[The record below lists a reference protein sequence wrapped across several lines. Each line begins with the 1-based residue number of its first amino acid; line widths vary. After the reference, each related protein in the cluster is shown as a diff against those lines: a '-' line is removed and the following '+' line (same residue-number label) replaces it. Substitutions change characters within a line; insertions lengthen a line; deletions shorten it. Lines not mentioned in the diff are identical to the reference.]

1 MVICPFPSSRDSLSE
16 SRGCRPPTSEVTS
29 LQHVLAQLKAGDLG
43 ETSEHLPKIRIASPP
58 TVLTQCSVDRVT
70 PNPHQDYDN
79 AVIMQTIWSRIAQ
92 GSGAGSACKCPQ
104 CLTFAGGLT
113 RRVGAGATRQK
124 PKYLTSSTLWY
135 SGIFAAAATLD
146 AGAKLRR
153 REKWDKAIAEVRQE
167 LGKEEKVG
175 LTWDKEKSVEVAQ
188 EVDTVLYKPD
198 VLDEAFEELE
208 PTFRDQRWPANTG
221 PPLVT
226 RNLAPESI
234 YAKRGRREKVET
246 RQWTRKKLER
256 ISLSVDLLQLRIM
269 IALIDGGLSDE
280 GATAV
285 PEEYGANLLRTR
297 DALHAHKQTLKHDY
311 ARLRLENDCLDGY
324 KRTSRHLPL
333 NVFSMTEADEYG
345 YHTVQTPREL
355 NIALQS
361 LLKQHKRQK
370 ISTPTLLARICYNL
384 SASPL
389 PPNLDTYNTLLLGLS
404 AAEQPHIVT
413 HVIRSLR
420 QCNLRPN
427 ETSITAILNHYTAT
441 DDAASFVHFVETMR
455 GKHLGLAL
463 ARPDVRITAV
473 SNGRL
478 VPKEGDPTK
487 IIQLPYPT
495 PKVFA
500 ALISGVTKFGG
511 FDTALGVCKNMGEE
525 GWGLCMSGLAP
536 LLQDCADRRDW
547 EAGLSVWD
555 QVQQLKAR
563 SKRQEFDQHR
573 GHERVPMRVY
583 AAMLRLCLSKGEK
596 KLYEEVWNEA
606 TRAHRAS
613 ALVIAQMVKDQMSL
627 ANQPAAKK
635 VEPAALVDDQ
645 VEAEEILE
653 ERSSPVQPGT
663 GAAKFYPASSILREL
678 RESQRGPMHRQP
690 AAAPQSELLREH
702 LYGTLPASDEL
713 EQYEVTERPM
723 YLRG

>member
-1 MVICPFPSSRDSLSE
+1 
-16 SRGCRPPTSEVTS
+16 
-29 LQHVLAQLKAGDLG
+29 
-43 ETSEHLPKIRIASPP
+43 
-58 TVLTQCSVDRVT
+58 
-70 PNPHQDYDN
+70 
-79 AVIMQTIWSRIAQ
+79 
-92 GSGAGSACKCPQ
+92 
-104 CLTFAGGLT
+104 
-113 RRVGAGATRQK
+113 
-124 PKYLTSSTLWY
+124 LTSSTLWY

-153 REKWDKAIAEVRQE
+153 REKWDRAIAEVREE
-167 LGKEEKVG
+167 LGKDEKSG
-175 LTWDKEKSVEVAQ
+175 LTAGFETRDREIRQ
-188 EVDTVLYKPD
+188 EGEGEERVLYRPD
-198 VLDEAFEELE
+198 ALDEAFEELE

-221 PPLVT
+221 PPLVAH
-226 RNLAPESI
+226 NLAPESI
-234 YAKRGRREKVET
+234 YAKRRRREKVET
-246 RQWTRKKLER
+246 RQWTRKKLET

-269 IALIDGGLSDE
+269 IALINGGLNDE
-280 GATAV
+280 AANAV
-285 PEEYGANLLRTR
+285 PDEYAANLLRTR
-297 DALHAHKQTLKHDY
+297 EALHAHKTTLKHDLGQV
-311 ARLRLENDCLDGY
+311 RLANNELEDY
-324 KRTSRHLPL
+324 ERTSPHLPL
-333 NVFSMTEADEYG
+333 NAFSKTEADEFG
-345 YHTVQTPREL
+345 YHTVQTPRDL

-413 HVIRSLR
+413 HVIRSMK

-463 ARPDVRITAV
+463 ARPDIRITAV

-478 VPKEGDPTK
+478 VPKEDDPTK

-563 SKRQEFDQHR
+563 SKRQNPDPVR

-583 AAMLRLCLSKGEK
+583 AAMLRLCLLQGEK
-596 KLYEEVWNEA
+596 KLYEEVWDEA

-613 ALVIAQMVKDQMSL
+613 TYVIARMVKDQMGL
-627 ANQPAAKK
+627 ASASQPAASE
-635 VEPAALVDDQ
+635 VEPAVLANDKVQADQ
-645 VEAEEILE
+645 TAEEPASQTAVELANSTLPE
-653 ERSSPVQPGT
+653 TGT
-663 GAAKFYPASSILREL
+663 AKFYPPSSILREL
-678 RESQRGPMHRQP
+678 RESQQRGPMHKSPTVARQTD
-690 AAAPQSELLREH
+690 LLREH

>member
-1 MVICPFPSSRDSLSE
+1 
-16 SRGCRPPTSEVTS
+16 
-29 LQHVLAQLKAGDLG
+29 
-43 ETSEHLPKIRIASPP
+43 
-58 TVLTQCSVDRVT
+58 
-70 PNPHQDYDN
+70 
-79 AVIMQTIWSRIAQ
+79 MQTIWSRIAQ
-92 GSGAGSACKCPQ
+92 RSAAGSACKCPQ

-113 RRVGAGATRQK
+113 RRVVAGATRQK

-153 REKWDKAIAEVRQE
+153 REKWDRAIAEVKQE

-175 LTWDKEKSVEVAQ
+175 LTGDHGDFVEIRKEE
-188 EVDTVLYKPD
+188 DTVLYSPD
-198 VLDEAFEELE
+198 LLDEAFEELE

-221 PPLVT
+221 PPLLAH
-226 RNLAPESI
+226 NLAPESI
-234 YAKRGRREKVET
+234 YAKRRRREKVET
-246 RQWTRKKLER
+246 RRWTRKKLET
-256 ISLSVDLLQLRIM
+256 ISLSVDLLQLRMM
-269 IALIDGGLSDE
+269 IALINGGLSDE
-280 GATAV
+280 AAIAV
-285 PEEYGANLLRTR
+285 PEDYAANLLREKE
-297 DALHAHKQTLKHDY
+297 ALHAHKQTLKHDLGRV
-311 ARLRLENDCLDGY
+311 RLANEDLDDY
-324 KRTSRHLPL
+324 ERTSSHLPL
-333 NVFSMTEADEYG
+333 NAFSMTEADEDG

-355 NIALQS
+355 NMALQS

-384 SASPL
+384 SASSL

-404 AAEQPHIVT
+404 AAEQPHVVT
-413 HVIRSLR
+413 HVIRSMR

-427 ETSITAILNHYTAT
+427 ETSIAAILNHYTAT

-463 ARPDVRITAV
+463 AQPDVRITAV

-563 SKRQEFDQHR
+563 SKRQSSIQDR

-583 AAMLRLCLSKGEK
+583 AAMLRLCLGKGEK
-596 KLYEEVWNEA
+596 KLYEEVWDEA
-606 TRAHRAS
+606 TRAHRSS
-613 ALVIAQMVKDQMSL
+613 AFVIAQMVKDQMGL
-627 ANQPAAKK
+627 ASPSA
-635 VEPAALVDDQ
+635 VDETEPVALVDDKAQ
-645 VEAEEILE
+645 ADQTTDVLPD
-653 ERSSPVQPGT
+653 PVQPAI

-678 RESQRGPMHRQP
+678 RDSQRGPTHIRP
-690 AAAPQSELLREH
+690 AAAPQTELLREH
-702 LYGTLPASDEL
+702 LYGTLPSDEL

>member
-1 MVICPFPSSRDSLSE
+1 
-16 SRGCRPPTSEVTS
+16 
-29 LQHVLAQLKAGDLG
+29 
-43 ETSEHLPKIRIASPP
+43 
-58 TVLTQCSVDRVT
+58 
-70 PNPHQDYDN
+70 
-79 AVIMQTIWSRIAQ
+79 MQTIWSRIAQ
-92 GSGAGSACKCPQ
+92 GSAAGSACKCPQ

-146 AGAKLRR
+146 AGSKIRR
-153 REKWDKAIAEVRQE
+153 REKWDKAIAEVKEE
-167 LGKEEKVG
+167 LGKEETIGSVG
-175 LTWDKEKSVEVAQ
+175 DNGKARESVQ
-188 EVDTVLYKPD
+188 EDESALYSPH

-208 PTFRDQRWPANTG
+208 PTFKERRWPANTG
-221 PPLVT
+221 PPLLAH
-226 RNLAPESI
+226 NLAPESI
-234 YAKRGRREKVET
+234 YARRRRREKVEV
-246 RQWTRKKLER
+246 RQWTAKKLET

-269 IALIDGGLSDE
+269 IALINGGLSDE
-280 GATAV
+280 AALAV
-285 PEEYGANLLRTR
+285 PDDFAANLLRTKEG
-297 DALHAHKQTLKHDY
+297 LHAHKTTLKHDLRQV
-311 ARLRLENDCLDGY
+311 RLANNDLEGY
-324 KRTSRHLPL
+324 ERKSPHLPL
-333 NVFSMTEADEYG
+333 NTFSAAEADEHG
-345 YHTVQTPREL
+345 FHAIQTPREL
-355 NIALQS
+355 NVALQS

-370 ISTPTLLARICYNL
+370 ITTPTLLARICFNL
-384 SASPL
+384 SASSL

-413 HVIRSLR
+413 HVIRSMK

-427 ETSITAILNHYTAT
+427 ETSIAAILNHYTAT
-441 DDAASFVHFVETMR
+441 DDAASFLHFVETMR

-463 ARPDVRITAV
+463 ARPDIRITAA

-478 VPKEGDPTK
+478 VPKEDDPTK

-563 SKRQEFDQHR
+563 SKRQSSNEDR
-573 GHERVPMRVY
+573 APERVPMRVY
-583 AAMLRLCLSKGEK
+583 AAMLRLCLGKGEK
-596 KLYEEVWNEA
+596 KLYEEVWDEA
-606 TRAHRAS
+606 TKAHRAS
-613 ALVIAQMVKDQMSL
+613 ALAIARMVKDQMGLES
-627 ANQPAAKK
+627 QPAADEA
-635 VEPAALVDDQ
+635 EPAGLVDDS
-645 VEAEEILE
+645 VKADRTDEK
-653 ERSSPVQPGT
+653 RSDLTAADT
-663 GAAKFYPASSILREL
+663 GAAKLYPASSILREL
-678 RESQRGPMHRQP
+678 RASHRGPVHSRP
-690 AAAPQSELLREH
+690 ATGHQSELLREH

>member
-1 MVICPFPSSRDSLSE
+1 
-16 SRGCRPPTSEVTS
+16 
-29 LQHVLAQLKAGDLG
+29 
-43 ETSEHLPKIRIASPP
+43 
-58 TVLTQCSVDRVT
+58 
-70 PNPHQDYDN
+70 
-79 AVIMQTIWSRIAQ
+79 MQTIWSRIAQ

-153 REKWDKAIAEVRQE
+153 REKWDRAIAEVKEE
-167 LGKEEKVG
+167 LGKEEKTG
-175 LTWDKEKSVEVAQ
+175 LIGYEMKSVEVA
-188 EVDTVLYKPD
+188 EERDSVLYRPD
-198 VLDEAFEELE
+198 ALDEAFEELE
-208 PTFRDQRWPANTG
+208 PTFKDQRWPVNTG
-221 PPLVT
+221 APLVA

-246 RQWTRKKLER
+246 RQWTRKKLET

-269 IALIDGGLSDE
+269 IALINGGLNDE
-280 GATAV
+280 AANAV
-285 PEEYGANLLRTR
+285 PEDYAANLLRTR
-297 DALHAHKQTLKHDY
+297 EALHAHKTTLKHDLGRV
-311 ARLRLENDCLDGY
+311 RLANNQLDDY
-324 KRTSRHLPL
+324 ERTSPHLPL
-333 NVFSMTEADEYG
+333 NAFSMTETDESG

-370 ISTPTLLARICYNL
+370 ISTPNLLARICYNL
-384 SASPL
+384 SASSL

-413 HVIRSLR
+413 HVIRSMK

-441 DDAASFVHFVETMR
+441 NDAASFVHFVETMR

-478 VPKEGDPTK
+478 VAKEDDPTK

-563 SKRQEFDQHR
+563 SKRQDPDPVR
-573 GHERVPMRVY
+573 GHERIPMRVY
-583 AAMLRLCLSKGEK
+583 AAMLRLCLGNGEK
-596 KLYEEVWNEA
+596 RLYQEVWDEA

-613 ALVIAQMVKDQMSL
+613 AHVIARMVKDQMGL
-627 ANQPAAKK
+627 ASASQPAASEA
-635 VEPAALVDDQ
+635 EPAVLADDKVQ
-645 VEAEEILE
+645 ADQTAEEPASQTTA
-653 ERSSPVQPGT
+653 ERATPTLPET
-663 GAAKFYPASSILREL
+663 GAAKFYPPSSILREL
-678 RESQRGPMHRQP
+678 RESQRGPMHNSP
-690 AAAPQSELLREH
+690 AAARQTDLLREH

-713 EQYEVTERPM
+713 EQYELIERPM

>member
-1 MVICPFPSSRDSLSE
+1 
-16 SRGCRPPTSEVTS
+16 
-29 LQHVLAQLKAGDLG
+29 
-43 ETSEHLPKIRIASPP
+43 
-58 TVLTQCSVDRVT
+58 
-70 PNPHQDYDN
+70 
-79 AVIMQTIWSRIAQ
+79 MQTIWSRIAQ

-124 PKYLTSSTLWY
+124 LKYLTSSTLWY

-153 REKWDKAIAEVRQE
+153 REKWDRAIAEVKEE
-167 LGKEEKVG
+167 LGKEEKTG
-175 LTWDKEKSVEVAQ
+175 LTGYERKPVEVTQ
-188 EVDTVLYKPD
+188 EEESVLYGPD
-198 VLDEAFEELE
+198 ALDEAFEELE

-221 PPLVT
+221 PPLVM

-234 YAKRGRREKVET
+234 YARRGRREKVET
-246 RQWTRKKLER
+246 RKWTRKKLET

-269 IALIDGGLSDE
+269 IALINGGLSDE
-280 GATAV
+280 AANAV
-285 PEEYGANLLRTR
+285 PDDYAANLLRTR
-297 DALHAHKQTLKHDY
+297 DALHAHKTTLKHDLGQV
-311 ARLRLENDCLDGY
+311 RLANNELEDY
-324 KRTSRHLPL
+324 ERSSPHLPL
-333 NVFSMTEADEYG
+333 NAFSQMEAGDLG
-345 YHTVQTPREL
+345 YHTVHTPREL

-361 LLKQHKRQK
+361 LLKQHKRQR
-370 ISTPTLLARICYNL
+370 ISTPTLLARICHNL

-404 AAEQPHIVT
+404 VAEQPHIVT
-413 HVIRSLR
+413 HVIRSMK

-463 ARPDVRITAV
+463 AQPDVRITSA

-478 VPKEGDPTK
+478 VPKTDDPTK

-563 SKRQEFDQHR
+563 SKRQNPDPVR

-583 AAMLRLCLSKGEK
+583 AAMLRLCLGKGEK
-596 KLYEEVWNEA
+596 KLYQEVWDEA

-613 ALVIAQMVKDQMSL
+613 AHVIARMVKDQMGL
-627 ANQPAAKK
+627 ASASQPAADE
-635 VEPAALVDDQ
+635 VTPAVLVDDKAQ
-645 VEAEEILE
+645 ADQNSGESASQTTVEQTNPTLPEN
-653 ERSSPVQPGT
+653 GT
-663 GAAKFYPASSILREL
+663 ANIYPKSSILREL
-678 RESQRGPMHRQP
+678 RASQQGPMHKSPASARQTD
-690 AAAPQSELLREH
+690 LLREH

>member
-1 MVICPFPSSRDSLSE
+1 
-16 SRGCRPPTSEVTS
+16 
-29 LQHVLAQLKAGDLG
+29 
-43 ETSEHLPKIRIASPP
+43 
-58 TVLTQCSVDRVT
+58 
-70 PNPHQDYDN
+70 
-79 AVIMQTIWSRIAQ
+79 MQTIWSRIAQ
-92 GSGAGSACKCPQ
+92 GSAAGSACKCPQ

-153 REKWDKAIAEVRQE
+153 REKWDRAIAEVKQE
-167 LGKEEKVG
+167 LGREEKIG
-175 LTWDKEKSVEVAQ
+175 LTEGHGTAIEAAQ
-188 EVDTVLYKPD
+188 DDETVLYSPD

-221 PPLVT
+221 PPLLAH
-226 RNLAPESI
+226 NLAPESI
-234 YAKRGRREKVET
+234 YAKRRRREKVET
-246 RQWTRKKLER
+246 RRWTRKKLET
-256 ISLSVDLLQLRIM
+256 ISLSVDLLQLRMM
-269 IALIDGGLSDE
+269 IALINGGLSDE
-280 GATAV
+280 AAIAV
-285 PEEYGANLLRTR
+285 PEDYAANLLRKK
-297 DALHAHKQTLKHDY
+297 DALHAHKQTLKHDLGRV
-311 ARLRLENDCLDGY
+311 RLANEDLDDY
-324 KRTSRHLPL
+324 ERTSSHLPL
-333 NVFSMTEADEYG
+333 NAFSTTEADESG
-345 YHTVQTPREL
+345 YHIVQTPREL

-413 HVIRSLR
+413 CVIRSMK

-427 ETSITAILNHYTAT
+427 ETSIAAILNHYTAT

-536 LLQDCADRRDW
+536 LLQDCVDRRDW

-563 SKRQEFDQHR
+563 SKRQNSIQDR

-583 AAMLRLCLSKGEK
+583 AAMLRLCLGKGEK
-596 KLYEEVWNEA
+596 KLYEEVWDEA
-606 TRAHRAS
+606 TRAHRSS
-613 ALVIAQMVKDQMSL
+613 AFVIAQMVKDQMGL
-627 ANQPAAKK
+627 ASPSA
-635 VEPAALVDDQ
+635 VEVTEPVALVDDKVQ
-645 VEAEEILE
+645 ADHTTEELPD
-653 ERSSPVQPGT
+653 PVQSAI

-678 RESQRGPMHRQP
+678 RDSQRGPKHIRP
-690 AAAPQSELLREH
+690 AAAPQTELLREH
-702 LYGTLPASDEL
+702 LYGTLPSDEL
-713 EQYEVTERPM
+713 EQYEVVERPM

>member
-1 MVICPFPSSRDSLSE
+1 MRTWQRLN
-16 SRGCRPPTSEVTS
+16 
-29 LQHVLAQLKAGDLG
+29 
-43 ETSEHLPKIRIASPP
+43 
-58 TVLTQCSVDRVT
+58 RVT
-70 PNPHQDYDN
+70 PTLQQPSDH

-92 GSGAGSACKCPQ
+92 GSAAGSACKCPQ

-153 REKWDKAIAEVRQE
+153 REKWDRAIAEVKQE
-167 LGKEEKVG
+167 LGREEKIG
-175 LTWDKEKSVEVAQ
+175 LTEGHGTAIEAAQ
-188 EVDTVLYKPD
+188 DDETVLYSPD

-221 PPLVT
+221 PPLLAH
-226 RNLAPESI
+226 NLAPESI
-234 YAKRGRREKVET
+234 YAKRRRREKVET
-246 RQWTRKKLER
+246 RRWTRKKLET
-256 ISLSVDLLQLRIM
+256 ISLSVDLLQLRMM
-269 IALIDGGLSDE
+269 IALINGGLSDE
-280 GATAV
+280 AAIAV
-285 PEEYGANLLRTR
+285 PEDYAANLLRKK
-297 DALHAHKQTLKHDY
+297 DALHAHKQTLKHDLGRV
-311 ARLRLENDCLDGY
+311 RLANEDLDDY
-324 KRTSRHLPL
+324 ERTSSHLPL
-333 NVFSMTEADEYG
+333 NAFSTTEADESG
-345 YHTVQTPREL
+345 YHIVQTPREL

-413 HVIRSLR
+413 CVIRSMK

-427 ETSITAILNHYTAT
+427 ETSIAAILNHYTAT

-563 SKRQEFDQHR
+563 SKRQNSIQDR

-583 AAMLRLCLSKGEK
+583 AAMLRLCLGKGEK
-596 KLYEEVWNEA
+596 KLYEEVWDEA
-606 TRAHRAS
+606 TRAHRSS
-613 ALVIAQMVKDQMSL
+613 AFVIAQMVKDQMGL
-627 ANQPAAKK
+627 ASPSA
-635 VEPAALVDDQ
+635 VEVTEPVALVDDKVQ
-645 VEAEEILE
+645 ADHTTEELPD
-653 ERSSPVQPGT
+653 PVQSAI

-678 RESQRGPMHRQP
+678 RDSQRGPKHIRP
-690 AAAPQSELLREH
+690 AAAPQTELLREH
-702 LYGTLPASDEL
+702 LYGTLPSDEL
-713 EQYEVTERPM
+713 EQYEVVERPM

>member
-1 MVICPFPSSRDSLSE
+1 
-16 SRGCRPPTSEVTS
+16 
-29 LQHVLAQLKAGDLG
+29 
-43 ETSEHLPKIRIASPP
+43 
-58 TVLTQCSVDRVT
+58 VLTQRSVDRVS
-70 PNPHQDYDN
+70 PILQRPSDH

-92 GSGAGSACKCPQ
+92 GSAAGSACKCPQ

-153 REKWDKAIAEVRQE
+153 REKWDRAIAEVKQE

-175 LTWDKEKSVEVAQ
+175 LTEDHLKTVEVT
-188 EVDTVLYKPD
+188 EEEETVLYSPD

-208 PTFRDQRWPANTG
+208 PTFRDQRWPSNTG

-234 YAKRGRREKVET
+234 YARRGRREKVET
-246 RQWTRKKLER
+246 RRWSRKKLET
-256 ISLSVDLLQLRIM
+256 ISLSVDLMQLRIM
-269 IALIDGGLSDE
+269 IALINGGASDE
-280 GATAV
+280 AAIAV
-285 PEEYGANLLRTR
+285 PEDFATNLLRTKE
-297 DALHAHKQTLKHDY
+297 ALHAHKQTLKHDLGRV
-311 ARLRLENDCLDGY
+311 RLSNNDLEDY
-324 KRTSRHLPL
+324 ERTSPHLPL
-333 NVFSMTEADEYG
+333 NVFNTTEADEDG
-345 YHTVQTPREL
+345 LHTVHTPREL

-361 LLKQHKRQK
+361 LLKQHKRQR

-413 HVIRSLR
+413 HVIRSMK

-427 ETSITAILNHYTAT
+427 ETSIAAILNHYTVT

-478 VPKEGDPTK
+478 VPKGDDPTK

-563 SKRQEFDQHR
+563 SKRQNSNQDR
-573 GHERVPMRVY
+573 GGHERVPMRVY
-583 AAMLRLCLSKGEK
+583 AAMLRLCLGKGEK
-596 KLYEEVWNEA
+596 KVYEEVWDEA

-613 ALVIAQMVKDQMSL
+613 VHVIARMVKDQMGL
-627 ANQPAAKK
+627 ASQPAADE
-635 VEPAALVDDQ
+635 VESAVLADDDLQ
-645 VEAEEILE
+645 ANQATE
-653 ERSSPVQPGT
+653 ERSIPVQPGT
-663 GAAKFYPASSILREL
+663 GAAKFYPPSSILREL
-678 RESQRGPMHRQP
+678 RDSQRGPMESRP
-690 AAAPQSELLREH
+690 VAAPQTELLREH
-702 LYGTLPASDEL
+702 LYGSLPASDEL
-713 EQYEVTERPM
+713 EQYEVAERPM